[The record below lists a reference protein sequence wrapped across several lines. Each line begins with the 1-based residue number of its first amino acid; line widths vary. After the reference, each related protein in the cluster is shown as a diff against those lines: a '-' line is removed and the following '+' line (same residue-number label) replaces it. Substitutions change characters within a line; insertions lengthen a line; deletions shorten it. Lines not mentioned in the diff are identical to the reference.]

1 MDDVIGI
8 LVHYGSGVRREESAE
23 YVSGTDLTSG
33 IKGGLL
39 GVVGARVD
47 CESLSGYFGRS
58 FAGGRPSFTDWTLVF
73 GVGTIG
79 ELVRVPGTG

>member
-1 MDDVIGI
+1 MDDAVGI
-8 LVHYGSGVRREESAE
+8 LVNHRPRVRREESAE
-23 YVSGTDLTSG
+23 YVIGASLYSDQGW
-33 IKGGLL
+33 GLL

-47 CESLSGYFGRS
+47 CEALGGYFGRS
-58 FAGGRPSFTDWTLVF
+58 FAGGRPSFTDWTLVL